1 MIKVF
6 YELSDEELEMLEK
19 ITQITGGSYELKGQF
34 IQVEEL
40 MNIVKDLLYEYNEKE
55 YEEE

>member
-1 MIKVF
+1 MF

-40 MNIVKDLLYEYNEKE
+40 INIVKDLLYEYNEKE